1 MAHCFAI
8 SRPSVGDAV
17 AGLASAIYRQCTAS
31 LMDPTSFSE
40 SATAVSDLALAATL
54 DIASG
59 HQNRWLGGAVKS
71 DARLVVAV
79 DVALGAAAST
89 RRMPDT
95 LACSAEFSLHMCPRV
110 ERTIREE
117 QARDGSRRRALAICR
132 QVRFFRILRYSRERS
147 CAQMQPT
154 CNRLRDL
161 SDHDMHAYHRY
172 PPVCSLPTGMHA
184 RYMVQPEAMTRP
196 VVEEASS
203 DIG

>member
-1 MAHCFAI
+1 
-8 SRPSVGDAV
+8 
-17 AGLASAIYRQCTAS
+17 
-31 LMDPTSFSE
+31 MDPASFSE

-59 HQNRWLGGAVKS
+59 HQNQWLGGAVKS
-71 DARLVVAV
+71 GARLVVAV

-95 LACSAEFSLHMCPRV
+95 LARSAEFSLHTCPRV
-110 ERTIREE
+110 ERTTREE
-117 QARDGSRRRALAICR
+117 QARDGSRRRAFAICR
-132 QVRFFRILRYSRERS
+132 QVQFFLRILRYSRERS

-154 CNRLRDL
+154 CNRPRDL
-161 SDHDMHAYHRY
+161 SDPDMHAYHRY

-184 RYMVQPEAMTRP
+184 RYMVQPEAMTRRM
-196 VVEEASS
+196 VGEASS